1 MAGSDAFSARLPA
14 AERVSLP
21 VRLKQRAIIAFLTA
35 EKIRPIQIHARL
47 KTVDGDAF
55 ISVGTDVSSVRR
67 WAKRASEVGDAPGHV
82 EFGGATRSGR
92 LLTAR
97 PNSSLEVLMS

>member
-1 MAGSDAFSARLPA
+1 MAGSDKLSARLPA

-47 KTVDGDAF
+47 KTVYGDAF
-55 ISVGTDVSSVRR
+55 ISVCTDVSSVRR
-67 WAKRASEVGDAPGHV
+67 WTKLASEAGDAPGHV
-82 EFGGATRSGR
+82 
-92 LLTAR
+92 
-97 PNSSLEVLMS
+97 

>member
-1 MAGSDAFSARLPA
+1 MAGGHELSARLPA

-47 KTVDGDAF
+47 KSVYGDAF
-55 ISVGTDVSSVRR
+55 ISVGTDVSSIRR
-67 WAKRASEVGDAPGHV
+67 GAKRASEAGDAPGHV
-82 EFGGATRSGR
+82 EFGDSTCSGR
-92 LLTAR
+92 PLTAR
-97 PNSSLEVLMS
+97 PNSSTEVLIS